1 MGKTRASLLMIS
13 AVLAATTSGCIFL
26 PLYMVPGPVPPWVP
40 DRMEEKYG
48 YTRDFKTPIMPPIRE
63 GYPPPL
69 CEDPPGLQRVLRAM
83 PKITR
88 GVPFVYE
95 EFRDDVQVVNER
107 IKDTIDP
114 PRFFPLIGPAQ
125 LHHCH
130 WKCTVYYTETLES
143 SYPFPFRVKRPRVEV
158 LMIDLDH
165 LHLYPCGTPE
175 VNQSV
180 GRDLIQN

>member
-1 MGKTRASLLMIS
+1 MRKMQISLLIAV
-13 AVLAATTSGCIFL
+13 AVLGPLSAGGCYL
-26 PLYMVPGPVPPWVP
+26 PLWAVPVPVQPWVP
-40 DRMEEKYG
+40 ERMEEKYG
-48 YTRDFKTPIMPPIRE
+48 MKNDFRTPVMPPIRE

-69 CEDPPGLQRVLRAM
+69 CEDEPSVREVLRTM
-83 PKITR
+83 PHVVR

-95 EFRDDVQVVNER
+95 EFRDEVRVVNER

-130 WKCTVYYTETLES
+130 WRSTIYYVETLES
-143 SYPFPFRVKRPRVEV
+143 SYPFPFRTKRPRIEV
-158 LMIDLDH
+158 VYIDKDH

-175 VNQSV
+175 TQQGIS
-180 GRDLIQN
+180 RDVSGY